1 MKLTFFPK
9 LLIVLLFVGVS
20 LIGMYLHSERWN
32 SMIDGISFITTDY
45 LVYEAERFKILE
57 TINMIVLP
65 VLSFLFFVLPFK
77 WTNTIIM
84 VLMCIYC
91 IMILPWNYIDDPAL
105 SF

>member
-9 LLIVLLFVGVS
+9 LLIVLLFLGVC

-84 VLMCIYC
+84 ILMCIYC
-91 IMILPWNYIDDPAL
+91 IMILPWNYIDDPVL